1 MMNLLL
7 RYIIICLVGI
17 VSANNYV
24 FAQFPTTCNAPR
36 AIDATI
42 FNTYNHSNVVNSSAE
57 YWYEFEID
65 PLTADRFISIS
76 LSNGTR
82 PTRLNY
88 EIYGPFT
95 SYNCNSLSTPFAQG
109 ENYSYSLVSQTSQC
123 ATYQDTYAT
132 PSLTFQMTSSPT
144 STNYY
149 LVRIILLPGEVTTQQ
164 ITNVSSVPQS
174 FSYNTTTTD
183 YCSNYNDTI
192 DVGCGPNKECHSPI
206 TICSDFVQSH
216 SCSCDFLGIN
226 RFYVLDIQHV
236 NTTVNVTI
244 PTPFSSMTSVK
255 YSLSNQMLYGPCEPS
270 LMSPTNL
277 LHSGSSQSF
286 SYTFPNTGLYMLNVA
301 THNLECP
308 TIEIDFVDIDE
319 NCQPIITPPIIDFQA
334 VCTGNNTSNIINLI
348 YNGDFEVGDFSE
360 NITQISSDDIYQAGG
375 IPPAEGHYSIIQS
388 PFQFLT
394 QTYYNHTPNVGN
406 NGFFMFAHDDL
417 LASNDE
423 YIWKK
428 VVTNILPNTQYVFE
442 AWFMLYVNTDP
453 SRVDNLNLYINN
465 QLVASKNRA
474 LSTPGVWEKVEYVW
488 NSGSNT
494 TADLRIEIENNNEVD
509 DGRIFLDDISFKMV
523 EPEMEC
529 CANQEIV
536 FDIIATGDI
545 SNATFSWDFG
555 DGSPT
560 SSTNS
565 HTYTSPGTYT
575 ITLNVTFPDASVAT
589 ITHAINIIDCD
600 YICETCIGSFAPIPG
615 QKYLVTAWAK
625 EVGASLTKTTYDNPQ
640 LSLLFNDGNN
650 TVLGPFIPTGDII
663 DGWQRIEVEFVV
675 PSSAQ
680 EMEILFGSVSGEV
693 LFDDIR
699 VLPFNSNMKS
709 FVYDPINM
717 RLVAE
722 LDERHYATFYEYDEE
737 GQLIRVKKETERGIM
752 TIQETKSNTSKPE

>member
-1 MMNLLL
+1 MNLLL

-17 VSANNYV
+17 ISANNYV

-36 AIDATI
+36 TIDATI

-164 ITNVSSVPQS
+164 ITSVSSMAQS
-174 FSYNTTTTD
+174 ISYSSNIAD

-206 TICSDFVQSH
+206 TLCSDFVQSH

-226 RFYVLDIQHV
+226 RFYVLDIQHT

-286 SYTFPNTGLYMLNVA
+286 SYTFSNTGLYMLNIA
-301 THNLECP
+301 TNNLECP

-319 NCQPIITPPIIDFQA
+319 NCQPIITPPTVDFQA

-488 NSGSNT
+488 NSGFNT

-589 ITHAINIIDCD
+589 ITHAININDCD

-663 DGWQRIEVEFVV
+663 DGWQRIEVEFTV

>member
-1 MMNLLL
+1 MNLLL

-17 VSANNYV
+17 ISANNYV

-36 AIDATI
+36 TIDATI

-95 SYNCNSLSTPFAQG
+95 SYNCNSLNTPFAQG
-109 ENYSYSLVSQTSQC
+109 ENYSDSLVSQTSQC

-149 LVRIILLPGEVTTQQ
+149 LVRIILLSGEITTQQ
-164 ITNVSSVPQS
+164 ITSVSSMAQS
-174 FSYNTTTTD
+174 ISYSSNIAD

-206 TICSDFVQSH
+206 TLCSDFVQSH

-226 RFYVLDIQHV
+226 RFYVLDIQHT

-319 NCQPIITPPIIDFQA
+319 NCQPVVPPPTCESNLSCETVTKLCDDIHVESPCECNGSSNYLLWYEFVITDLSQQ
-334 VCTGNNTSNIINLI
+334 L
-348 YNGDFEVGDFSE
+348 
-360 NITQISSDDIYQAGG
+360 QISGNVYNTNPPSTNPLNFQYYLAKPPVADYECNSDLQNY
-375 IPPAEGHYSIIQS
+375 
-388 PFQFLT
+388 
-394 QTYYNHTPNVGN
+394 
-406 NGFFMFAHDDL
+406 
-417 LASNDE
+417 
-423 YIWKK
+423 
-428 VVTNILPNTQYVFE
+428 
-442 AWFMLYVNTDP
+442 
-453 SRVDNLNLYINN
+453 
-465 QLVASKNRA
+465 
-474 LSTPGVWEKVEYVW
+474 
-488 NSGSNT
+488 
-494 TADLRIEIENNNEVD
+494 
-509 DGRIFLDDISFKMV
+509 
-523 EPEMEC
+523 
-529 CANQEIV
+529 
-536 FDIIATGDI
+536 IIATGTTTSLNYAFNAVNAGLGTYILVIDPRCDATLYYDFDI
-545 SNATFSWDFG
+545 SFTPN
-555 DGSPT
+555 
-560 SSTNS
+560 
-565 HTYTSPGTYT
+565 
-575 ITLNVTFPDASVAT
+575 LN
-589 ITHAINIIDCD
+589 CD
-600 YICETCIGSFAPIPG
+600 EDPLCETCIGSFAPIPG

-663 DGWQRIEVEFVV
+663 DGWQRIEVEFTV